1 MEVQDLPGRAAA
13 VQAAAEGAAAAKADT
28 TATACPYSELG
39 DFAERYRRRFWLR
52 GFQDAGGALPEQQDG
67 EASNSG

>member
-13 VQAAAEGAAAAKADT
+13 VQAAAEGAAAAKAGE
-28 TATACPYSELG
+28 TATNCPYSEIG

-52 GFQDAGGALPEQQDG
+52 GFQDAGGTLPEQQDG
-67 EASNSG
+67 GAGGTG